1 MEVEVLLLVRLVR
14 VRTHLSSSSSNQNID
29 RRSSVARNHHHKCTF
44 DSAFR
49 AKHLVCPRHHHE
61 RAWQKRASLQQRFGE
76 GGASPSRKLA
86 APNFE
91 EYSDEIH
98 NSCSYIH
105 TAVTIL
111 SVDDSLFAFLL
122 YQQPA
127 AAGLEQ
133 FAGEVT
139 RRRVRMLPTRVACV
153 ST

>member
-1 MEVEVLLLVRLVR
+1 
-14 VRTHLSSSSSNQNID
+14 
-29 RRSSVARNHHHKCTF
+29 
-44 DSAFR
+44 
-49 AKHLVCPRHHHE
+49 
-61 RAWQKRASLQQRFGE
+61 LQQRFGE

-98 NSCSYIH
+98 NSCSCIH

-122 YQQPA
+122 YQQQPA

-139 RRRVRMLPTRVACV
+139 RRRV
-153 ST
+153 